1 MNEQELREIEAR
13 AEAATPGPWDIGHEA
28 PPLYAGNSCITAK
41 IGERMAI
48 IFEANHNFELD
59 NSAAF
64 IAHARQDVPALV
76 EEVRRLN
83 AENARLRAAL
93 CFYSNDSTYS
103 MSIIDKDRGQIAK
116 NALKG
121 GER

>member
-1 MNEQELREIEAR
+1 MNEKELAEIEER
-13 AEAATPGPWDIGHEA
+13 AAKATEGRWIFQKAWATSDILDDTGA
-28 PPLYAGNSCITAK
+28 DIASNV
-41 IGERMAI
+41 ERRNAD
-48 IFEANHNFELD
+48 FV
-59 NSAAF
+59 
-64 IAHARQDVPALV
+64 AHARQDVPALV

-121 GER
+121 GEQ